1 MHYTCPGYLSNP
13 LLHRGLGDEAVDH
26 HLLVLTD
33 TMSSAEGLDA
43 EEEYYEKLK

>member
-1 MHYTCPGYLSNP
+1 MCCTRPVYLSNP

-26 HLLVLTD
+26 HLLVLAD

-43 EEEYYEKLK
+43 EGE